1 MATGSGRGRRLLDPD
16 SDLEDDDGQQGGQ
29 GQGRNKILS
38 FSTISPISSAY
49 DVPIIRQRR

>member
-1 MATGSGRGRRLLDPD
+1 MATGPGRGRRLLDPD

-38 FSTISPISSAY
+38 FSTINKFCI
-49 DVPIIRQRR
+49 